1 MPNLSKYS
9 WLLLLTALL
18 CSAGL
23 MNLYSISL
31 LAGLGAFKKQLIWV
45 LAGLLTVAII
55 SRLRPLTLRNHSLT
69 FYLFFLALLALIF
82 VFGKTVSGSRS
93 WFQIGP
99 VSVQPSEFIKIG
111 IIMVLA
117 NYYANEVATKENYN
131 SVELLKPIAL
141 LLVPTAAVI
150 AQPDMGT
157 AITILL
163 IGSSVIL
170 LLGISRKALLQI
182 IIIALISIVPVWH
195 FLIKDYQ
202 KERIYSFMDTSSD
215 PFGISYNS
223 IQSQIAIGS
232 GMGFGKGFSL
242 GSQSN
247 LNFLP
252 AHHTD
257 FAFSVISE
265 ESGFSIYSSSVF
277 LDNSFY
283 SQHRNI
289 PRRSLRDDCM
299 LWNRSHV
306 LLARRDKYRHGNG
319 TSADHRHS
327 SFLHQL
333 RRFVNSYSL
342 YRNRYSS
349 LPEKK
354 INRVRK
360 PK

>member
-1 MPNLSKYS
+1 
-9 WLLLLTALL
+9 
-18 CSAGL
+18 

-31 LAGLGAFKKQLIWV
+31 LEGLGAFKKQLVWI
-45 LAGLLTVAII
+45 LAGFLTVAII
-55 SRLRPLTLRNHSLT
+55 SYLRPLTLKNHSVT
-69 FYLFFLALLALIF
+69 FYMFFLVLLGLIF

-99 VSVQPSEFIKIG
+99 ISAQPSEFIKIG
-111 IIMVLA
+111 VIMMLA
-117 NYYANEVATKENYN
+117 NYYATEVTTKENYN
-131 SVELLKPIAL
+131 LVELLKPAAL

-170 LLGISRKALLQI
+170 FLGIRRNALLKI
-182 IIIALISIVPVWH
+182 IIVVLISMVPAWH
-195 FLIKDYQ
+195 LLIKDYQ
-202 KERIYSFMDTSSD
+202 KERIYSFMDTSTD

-232 GMGFGKGFSL
+232 GMGYGKGFSL

-265 ESGFSIYSSSVF
+265 EWGFRGAVFILLLYFSIILFILNTATSLEDRFSMIACLGIAAMFFWHAVINIAMVTGLLPIIGTPLFFISYGGSSTLTAFIGIGIV
-277 LDNSFY
+277 LC
-283 SQHRNI
+283 
-289 PRRSLRDDCM
+289 LR
-299 LWNRSHV
+299 
-306 LLARRDKYRHGNG
+306 
-319 TSADHRHS
+319 
-327 SFLHQL
+327 
-333 RRFVNSYSL
+333 
-342 YRNRYSS
+342 
-349 LPEKK
+349 KK
-354 INRVRK
+354 
-360 PK
+360 

>member
-1 MPNLSKYS
+1 MKLELPNLSRYS

-18 CSAGL
+18 CLAGL

-31 LAGLGAFKKQLIWV
+31 LEGLGAFKKQLVWI
-45 LAGLLTVAII
+45 LAGFLTVAII
-55 SRLRPLTLRNHSLT
+55 SYLRPLTLKNHSVT
-69 FYLFFLALLALIF
+69 FYMFFLVLLGLIF

-99 VSVQPSEFIKIG
+99 VSAQPSEFIKIG
-111 IIMVLA
+111 VIMMLA
-117 NYYANEVATKENYN
+117 NYYATEVTAKENYN
-131 SVELLKPIAL
+131 LVELLKPVAL

-170 LLGISRKALLQI
+170 FLGISRNALLKI
-182 IIIALISIVPVWH
+182 IIVVLISMVPTWH
-195 FLIKDYQ
+195 LLIKDYQ
-202 KERIYSFMDTSSD
+202 KERIYSFMDTSTD

-232 GMGFGKGFSL
+232 GMGYGKGFSL

-265 ESGFSIYSSSVF
+265 EWGFRGAVFILLLYFSIILFILNTATSLEDRFSMIACFGIAAMFFWHAVINIAMVTGLLPIIGTPLFFISYGGSSTLTAFIGIGIV
-277 LDNSFY
+277 LC
-283 SQHRNI
+283 
-289 PRRSLRDDCM
+289 LR
-299 LWNRSHV
+299 
-306 LLARRDKYRHGNG
+306 
-319 TSADHRHS
+319 
-327 SFLHQL
+327 
-333 RRFVNSYSL
+333 
-342 YRNRYSS
+342 
-349 LPEKK
+349 KK
-354 INRVRK
+354 
-360 PK
+360 

>member
-1 MPNLSKYS
+1 MKLELPNLSRYS

-18 CSAGL
+18 CLAGL
-23 MNLYSISL
+23 VNLYSVSL
-31 LAGLGAFKKQLIWV
+31 LAGLGSFKKQLVWV
-45 LAGLLTVAII
+45 LAGLLAVAVI
-55 SRLRPLTLRNHSLT
+55 SSLRPITLKNHSLA
-69 FYLFFLALLALIF
+69 FYLLFLVLLALLF

-99 VSVQPSEFIKIG
+99 LSVQPSEFIKIG

-117 NYYANEVATKENYN
+117 NYYANEVTVKENYN

-141 LLVPTAAVI
+141 LLVPTAAVV

-163 IGSSVIL
+163 IGSSIIL
-170 LLGISRKALLQI
+170 LLGISRKALFKI
-182 IIIALISIVPVWH
+182 IIIALISIVPAWH
-195 FLIKDYQ
+195 LLIKDYQ
-202 KERIYSFMDTSSD
+202 KERIYSFVDTSSD

-265 ESGFSIYSSSVF
+265 EWGFRGSVFVLLLYFSIILLILNTATSLEDRFSVIACFGVAAMLFWHAVINIAMVTGLMPIIGTPLFFISYGGSSTLTAF
-277 LDNSFY
+277 
-283 SQHRNI
+283 I
-289 PRRSLRDDCM
+289 GIGI
-299 LWNRSHV
+299 V
-306 LLARRDKYRHGNG
+306 LCLG
-319 TSADHRHS
+319 
-327 SFLHQL
+327 
-333 RRFVNSYSL
+333 
-342 YRNRYSS
+342 
-349 LPEKK
+349 KK
-354 INRVRK
+354 
-360 PK
+360 

>member
-1 MPNLSKYS
+1 MPNLSRYS

-18 CSAGL
+18 CLAGL
-23 MNLYSISL
+23 VNLYSVSL
-31 LAGLGAFKKQLIWV
+31 LAGLGAFKKQLVWV
-45 LAGLLTVAII
+45 LAGLLAVAVI
-55 SRLRPLTLRNHSLT
+55 SSLRPITLKNHSLA
-69 FYLFFLALLALIF
+69 FYLLFLVLLALLF

-99 VSVQPSEFIKIG
+99 LSVQPSEFIKIG

-117 NYYANEVATKENYN
+117 NYYANEVTVKENYN

-141 LLVPTAAVI
+141 LLVPTAAVV

-163 IGSSVIL
+163 IGSSIIL
-170 LLGISRKALLQI
+170 LLGISRKALFKI
-182 IIIALISIVPVWH
+182 IIIALISIVPAWH
-195 FLIKDYQ
+195 LLIKDYQ
-202 KERIYSFMDTSSD
+202 KERIYSFVDTSSD

-265 ESGFSIYSSSVF
+265 EWGFRGSVFVLLLYFSIILLILNTATSLEDRFSVIACFGVAAMLFWHAVINIAMVTGLMPIIGTPLFFISYGGSSTLTAF
-277 LDNSFY
+277 
-283 SQHRNI
+283 I
-289 PRRSLRDDCM
+289 GIGI
-299 LWNRSHV
+299 V
-306 LLARRDKYRHGNG
+306 LCLG
-319 TSADHRHS
+319 
-327 SFLHQL
+327 
-333 RRFVNSYSL
+333 
-342 YRNRYSS
+342 
-349 LPEKK
+349 KK
-354 INRVRK
+354 
-360 PK
+360 

>member
-1 MPNLSKYS
+1 MKLELPNLSRYS

-18 CSAGL
+18 CLAGL
-23 MNLYSISL
+23 VNLYSTSL
-31 LAGLGAFKKQLIWV
+31 LAGLGAFKKQFIWV
-45 LAGLLTVAII
+45 LVGLLTVGGI
-55 SRLRPLTLRNHSLT
+55 SRLKPITLKNRSLT

-111 IIMVLA
+111 IIMALA

-131 SVELLKPIAL
+131 SAELLKPIAL

-163 IGSSVIL
+163 IGSSIIL
-170 LLGISRKALLQI
+170 LMGIRRKALLKI
-182 IIIALISIVPVWH
+182 IIIALISIVPAWH
-195 FLIKDYQ
+195 LLIKDYQ
-202 KERIYSFMDTSSD
+202 KERIYSFMNASSD
-215 PFGISYNS
+215 PFGIGYNS

-232 GMGFGKGFSL
+232 GMGYGKGFSL

-265 ESGFSIYSSSVF
+265 EWGFRGSVFILLLYFSIILFILNIATSLEDRFSMIACFGIAAMFFWHAVINIAMVTGLMPIIGTPLFFISYGGSSTLTAF
-277 LDNSFY
+277 
-283 SQHRNI
+283 I
-289 PRRSLRDDCM
+289 GIGI
-299 LWNRSHV
+299 V
-306 LLARRDKYRHGNG
+306 LC
-319 TSADHRHS
+319 
-327 SFLHQL
+327 L
-333 RRFVNSYSL
+333 RR
-342 YRNRYSS
+342 
-349 LPEKK
+349 K
-354 INRVRK
+354 
-360 PK
+360 

>member
-1 MPNLSKYS
+1 MKLELPNLSRYS

-18 CSAGL
+18 CLAGL
-23 MNLYSISL
+23 VNLYSVSL
-31 LAGLGAFKKQLIWV
+31 LAGLGAFKKQLVWI
-45 LAGLLTVAII
+45 LAGLLAVAVI
-55 SRLRPLTLRNHSLT
+55 SSLRPITLKNHSLA
-69 FYLFFLALLALIF
+69 FYLLFLVLLALLF

-117 NYYANEVATKENYN
+117 NYYANEVTAKENYN

-163 IGSSVIL
+163 IGSSIIL
-170 LLGISRKALLQI
+170 LLGVSRKALFKI
-182 IIIALISIVPVWH
+182 IIIALISIVPAWH
-195 FLIKDYQ
+195 LLIKDYQ

-265 ESGFSIYSSSVF
+265 EWGFRGSVFVLLLYFSIILLILNTATSLEDRFSVIACFGIAAMLFWHAVINIAMVTGLMPIIGTPLFFISYGGSSTLTAF
-277 LDNSFY
+277 
-283 SQHRNI
+283 I
-289 PRRSLRDDCM
+289 GIGI
-299 LWNRSHV
+299 V
-306 LLARRDKYRHGNG
+306 LCLG
-319 TSADHRHS
+319 
-327 SFLHQL
+327 
-333 RRFVNSYSL
+333 
-342 YRNRYSS
+342 
-349 LPEKK
+349 
-354 INRVRK
+354 RK
-360 PK
+360 